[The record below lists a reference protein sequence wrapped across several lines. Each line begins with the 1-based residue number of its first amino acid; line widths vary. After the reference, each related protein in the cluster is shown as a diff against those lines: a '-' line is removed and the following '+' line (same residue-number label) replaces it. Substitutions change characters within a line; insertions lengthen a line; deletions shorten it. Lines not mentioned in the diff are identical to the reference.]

1 MNDNLNEFKNFEHTG
16 WERVADKYDE
26 AWTSL
31 TTQFAQPLLA
41 AVGMKPGMR
50 LLDLA
55 CGPGN
60 ITAAARRLGAI
71 PVGVDFSRNMILR
84 ARKKNPGIEFVEGD
98 AERLEFKFES
108 FDGVVMNFGVLHLAH
123 PEKAFAE
130 VRRVL
135 RRGGRFGF
143 SIWAKPDE
151 NPGARIVA
159 EAVETHANTT
169 TDLPPEGP
177 PRFRFSDADE
187 CWRALQAAGF
197 SVLSMTFDTV
207 RVNWK
212 VPTTRFLFDA
222 ELHAGVRTAAVLAR
236 YSPEQ
241 LAAIR
246 SAVEQSVERFASNGG
261 YAIPMAAQIVS
272 AARNHE

>member
-1 MNDNLNEFKNFEHTG
+1 MNDNLNEFKHFEHTG

-41 AVGMKPGMR
+41 AVGIKPEMR

-60 ITAAARRLGAI
+60 VTATARRLGAI
-71 PVGVDFSRNMILR
+71 PVGIDFSRNMILR
-84 ARKKNPGIEFVEGD
+84 ARKKNPAIEFFEGD
-98 AERLEFKFES
+98 AERIEFES
-108 FDGVVMNFGVLHLAH
+108 QSFDCVVMNFGVLHLAN

-130 VRRVL
+130 ARRVL
-135 RRGGRFGF
+135 HRGGRFGF
-143 SIWAKPDE
+143 TIWAKPDD
-151 NPGARIVA
+151 NTGARIMA
-159 EAVETHANTT
+159 EAMETHANTIVYS
-169 TDLPPEGP
+169 PPEGP
-177 PRFRFSDADE
+177 PYHRFSDADE
-187 CWRALQAAGF
+187 CWRELQAAGF
-197 SVLSMTFDTV
+197 SVLSMAFDTV

-222 ELHAGVRTAAVLAR
+222 ELRAGVRTAAVLAR

-246 SAVEQSVERFASNGG
+246 AAVEKSVERFASNGG
-261 YAIPMAAQIVS
+261 YAIPMAAHIVS
-272 AARNHE
+272 ASRES

>member
-31 TTQFAQPLLA
+31 TTQFAHPLLA
-41 AVGMKPGMR
+41 AVATKPGMR
-50 LLDLA
+50 VLDLA

-60 ITAAARRLGAI
+60 VTAEARRLGAI
-71 PVGVDFSRNMILR
+71 PVGIDFSRNMILR
-84 ARKKNPGIEFVEGD
+84 ARKKNPGIEFVEED
-98 AERLEFKFES
+98 AERLEFESDS

-130 VRRVL
+130 AGRVL

-151 NPGARIVA
+151 NPGARIMA
-159 EAVETHANTT
+159 EAIETHVNTIV
-169 TDLPPEGP
+169 DSSPEGP
-177 PRFRFSDADE
+177 PYHRFGDADE
-187 CWRALQAAGF
+187 CWRTLQATGF

-236 YSPEQ
+236 QSAEE

-246 SAVEQSVERFASNGG
+246 TAVERSVERFASNGE
-261 YAIPMAAQIVS
+261 YAIPMAANVISV
-272 AARNHE
+272 AKE